1 MERIFREIYGIC
13 DDAQELFGR
22 YDDESAVCEAE
33 SALHR
38 EIEAR
43 AAARALRAHDGGSAP
58 AVAPRPDPRRG
69 ATS

>member
-1 MERIFREIYGIC
+1 MERIFREIFDIC

-38 EIEAR
+38 ERRGRRLGRFDRMKE
-43 AAARALRAHDGGSAP
+43 AARLR
-58 AVAPRPDPRRG
+58 
-69 ATS
+69 